1 MSRGI
6 QLSPEMGTAVIGHL
20 SQFVQLPKT
29 GILAGQAVAS
39 AIEDLW
45 GRKGTGVYNDLDIFR
60 RVSPSW
66 DVKKERANQTAD
78 RRTMGHI
85 RQSRD
90 GYGAMSQM
98 IELVEGYAIQSVNRQ
113 GMLNFVNC
121 TMSQGLKEIGL
132 TARRVIGSFDLNCVR
147 VGVDLASGKLIW
159 DRHFERF
166 LASRQIEIA
175 MVHTP
180 WHTFLRLCKK
190 LEELQG
196 VYADID
202 AAAAI
207 CAGVTESRY
216 LTEMVQDKNL
226 SVQFGKKHH
235 ELAEK
240 YASRWAP
247 YFDIDSKTLLKTS
260 TGWIDVLRKPDW
272 MRPGGPHTEVTL
284 WTMRPKAS
292 VERSMQQKLD
302 AMGQAVVMLGP
313 RVVYGERLAKKPN
326 AGMKLAA
333 VQEVLGSIRR
343 APLQEHGK
351 LLGESYVH
359 GQALPEV
366 ALKVNKFTTDH
377 GRMAG
382 MMLGLTLAEQHETV
396 ERIKRVARRFDGYGS
411 IGMIE
416 TMGCAQ
422 DLESEEALTELI
434 EIVKSKESIPFGV
447 TALTLPK
454 LPKGLKNFEITELLT
469 PWDLRCEGS
478 DMHHCVGGYASS
490 IRAGRSRILR
500 VRGSKTDKRTWS
512 TVEISR
518 EAWKGQGSKAG
529 GTLNGWKVVQH
540 KGRFNDPP
548 PPENEAVMRFL
559 IAAGRRSPAENWAL
573 EVGLTPLALAVGAAL
588 THGVKAVNGVLM
600 NVVCGASR
608 SLGIRLAKLQKQLE
622 VAREDRKILRKVAE
636 GSLLEAERDEDSDR
650 PEQQLGDHV
659 AM

>member
-20 SQFVQLPKT
+20 SQFAQLPQT

-66 DVKKERANQTAD
+66 DVKKDRANQTAD

-85 RQSRD
+85 RHSRD

-121 TMSQGLKEIGL
+121 TMSQGLKDIGL

-159 DRHFERF
+159 DRHYERF

-196 VYADID
+196 VYADMD
-202 AAAAI
+202 AAAEI

-284 WTMRPKAS
+284 WTMRPKGAIES
-292 VERSMQQKLD
+292 SIQSRFDRL
-302 AMGQAVVMLGP
+302 GQAVVMIGP
-313 RVVYGERLAKKPN
+313 RVVYGERLRKKPN
-326 AGMKLAA
+326 SAA
-333 VQEVLGSIRR
+333 KWSSVQEALGRQRR
-343 APLQEHGK
+343 SPLQEHGNI
-351 LLGESYVH
+351 LGDWFVN

-366 ALKVNKFTTDH
+366 AVRVNKFITDH
-377 GRMAG
+377 PRLAG
-382 MMLGLTLAEQHETV
+382 MLLGLTLAEQHETV
-396 ERIKRVARRFDGYGS
+396 ERIKRVARRFDGDGS
-411 IGMIE
+411 IGVIE

-422 DLESEEALTELI
+422 DLESEEGLTDLI
-434 EIVKSKESIPFGV
+434 TLVKAKESLPLGV
-447 TALTLPK
+447 TPLTLPP
-454 LPKGLKNFEITELLT
+454 LPKGLEQFEVKELLT
-469 PWDLRCEGS
+469 PWELRDEGAA
-478 DMHHCVGGYASS
+478 MGHCVGGYASA
-490 IRAGRSRILR
+490 IRSGRSRILR
-500 VRGSKTDKRTWS
+500 VRGSRTDKRTWS
-512 TVEISR
+512 TVEIVR
-518 EAWKGQGSKAG
+518 ESSKGAPSKHGGSLHRW
-529 GTLNGWKVVQH
+529 TVVQH

-548 PPENEAVMRFL
+548 SRENEALLRYL
-559 IAAGRRSPAENWAL
+559 LAASRRSPLANWAL
-573 EVGLTPLALAVGAAL
+573 TVGITTVVVGVAAK
-588 THGVKAVNGVLM
+588 TTA
-600 NVVCGASR
+600 
-608 SLGIRLAKLQKQLE
+608 GIRAVAGWVLSFVGRMSRVTGEWAASWKKELE
-622 VAREDRKILRKVAE
+622 VAKADRQILRRLVQ
-636 GSLLEAERDEDSDR
+636 GNLLEAEAE
-650 PEQQLGDHV
+650 E
-659 AM
+659 